1 MRPWTSTLAGFLIAS
16 LGATANAD
24 PESARTVRAEAAAV
38 SAALEPTLGLDEVLS
53 AVVEDG
59 KGKRVGEITDVV
71 LDLEANL
78 ATGVILRYEGRG
90 LGEEVAVAFTD
101 GQVRPATSAPDKPRR
116 PHRQN
121 YGGDGDSAPRLAFVT
136 SRELL
141 DAADAHAPSKT
152 PVLTAVPVSELLG
165 DGLVRHGGGSLGK
178 VENLLVEADGRLA
191 YVALDEPGTRRV
203 AWEYIQV
210 DMEEDE
216 VRVSPEAPIEDD
228 DRAGAR

>member
-1 MRPWTSTLAGFLIAS
+1 
-16 LGATANAD
+16 
-24 PESARTVRAEAAAV
+24 
-38 SAALEPTLGLDEVLS
+38 
-53 AVVEDG
+53 
-59 KGKRVGEITDVV
+59 
-71 LDLEANL
+71 
-78 ATGVILRYEGRG
+78 
-90 LGEEVAVAFTD
+90 
-101 GQVRPATSAPDKPRR
+101 
-116 PHRQN
+116 
-121 YGGDGDSAPRLAFVT
+121 VT
-136 SRELL
+136 SRALL

-165 DGLVRHGGGSLGK
+165 DDLVRHGGSSLGK

-210 DMEEDE
+210 DVEEDE